1 MSRLRPIALLYKYLA
16 PDRIDVLQKRRIRF
30 TPPGAFNDPFEFR
43 PVLKTLGSDPELQHE
58 IDIEFNKVV
67 DAELAKIGPAL
78 SPVPKAQVD
87 LLRANARAQMLPFF
101 RSLEPALISRLKQ
114 KFDEEFNKHFGVLC
128 LSELW
133 DSILM
138 WGHYAYSHEGF
149 VIGFDTKHPFFNQRR
164 SPSDE
169 FGFLRQVRY
178 QTSRP
183 IVSLMSSGAL
193 EWFETKADVWAYE
206 REWRMFLVLSQAA
219 EVKPLGATL
228 LHLFEFPSDCVTEVI
243 LGRKC
248 SSATEAAVVSAVAS
262 FPNTPAIYRCGIDDA
277 DYKITRQKA

>member
-1 MSRLRPIALLYKYLA
+1 MA
-16 PDRIDVLQKRRIRF
+16 
-30 TPPGAFNDPFEFR
+30 
-43 PVLKTLGSDPELQHE
+43 
-58 IDIEFNKVV
+58 
-67 DAELAKIGPAL
+67 
-78 SPVPKAQVD
+78 
-87 LLRANARAQMLPFF
+87 LLRANARDKMLPFF
-101 RSLEPALISRLKQ
+101 RSLEPALVRRLKQ
-114 KFDEEFNKHFGVLC
+114 KFDEEFNRHFGVLC

-149 VIGFDTKHPFFNQRR
+149 VVGFDTKHPFFNQRR

-169 FGFLRQVRY
+169 LGFLRQVRY

-206 REWRMFLVLSQAA
+206 REWRMFLVLSRAA
-219 EVKPLGATL
+219 EVKPIGATL
-228 LHLFEFPSDCVTEVI
+228 LHLFRVPFRLRYRSNSWKKMQ
-243 LGRKC
+243 LSNGSC
-248 SSATEAAVVSAVAS
+248 SSFCGYIPLHPNRANGS

-277 DYKITRQKA
+277 DYKITRQKANSRLRKTYGLLATLAGRGFSARSWGAETAPRGVSDEHLDREERLGERQSV